1 MVRSKNSSKKD
12 KNVKDS
18 PDCVAPTSCDLLSC
32 VTKCPRTSQ
41 ARIAI
46 RAKPG
51 AKVSCLTGIDA
62 EGALGVQLNAP
73 ARDGEAN
80 EELLSF
86 LSKEVLGV
94 KKKDVALVQGSKSR
108 EKVVEIADVLTV
120 EDVSRLLRNELQS

>member
-1 MVRSKNSSKKD
+1 MFRCSQSWIPSHCGRFNHMRRLFSVGVGNSATLRSGLYPAKMVRSKNSSKKD

-51 AKVSCLTGIDA
+51 AKVSATTI
-62 EGALGVQLNAP
+62 
-73 ARDGEAN
+73 
-80 EELLSF
+80 
-86 LSKEVLGV
+86 
-94 KKKDVALVQGSKSR
+94 
-108 EKVVEIADVLTV
+108 
-120 EDVSRLLRNELQS
+120 